1 MCYYKY
7 WSRCTIVFF
16 LGMSLALSACGVP
29 VAPPVLNVSLHRDV
43 STPVPLTPVWT
54 GISAGEQVTTRPVET
69 QAVRRPTAVPN
80 PAAMAPT
87 PTIAPPREASA
98 RLQPLLAEL
107 ESLLEGWE
115 GKHAVSVTDLQTGE
129 TISVNGSRQQLAAC
143 TIKIP
148 IMIAV
153 AQDIESGRYSA
164 GEVEELVKAA
174 MGPSYT
180 PPAREL
186 LRLVGQGDIGAGV
199 HRVNAI
205 LREFGARGSILTHPP
220 GYPQE
225 EYGYKASHGIDENLL
240 TTNDLN
246 LLLSRLYR
254 RELLSD
260 WATGYV
266 LQSLTIAPDWM
277 DTPLRAHLPSSARV
291 YHKIGQLYEPENVWN
306 DAGIV
311 VHEADGRKVAYAISY
326 LGSYGESWREAYARE
341 TEIAAIVWSY
351 FGGDALAALDGSS
364 T

>member
-1 MCYYKY
+1 
-7 WSRCTIVFF
+7 
-16 LGMSLALSACGVP
+16 
-29 VAPPVLNVSLHRDV
+29 
-43 STPVPLTPVWT
+43 
-54 GISAGEQVTTRPVET
+54 
-69 QAVRRPTAVPN
+69 
-80 PAAMAPT
+80 MAPT
-87 PTIAPPREASA
+87 PTIAPPQAAST

-129 TISVNGSRQQLAAC
+129 TISVNGSRRQLAAC

-164 GEVEELVKAA
+164 DEVVELVKAA

-199 HRVNAI
+199 RRVNAI

-240 TTNDLN
+240 TTGDLN

-260 WATGYV
+260 WATDYV

-277 DTPLRAHLPSSARV
+277 DAPLRAHLPSSARV
-291 YHKIGQLYEPENVWN
+291 YHKIGQLYESENVWN

-311 VHEADGRKVAYAISY
+311 VHESDGRTVAYAISY
-326 LGSYGESWREAYARE
+326 LGSYGGSWREAYAHE

-351 FGGDALAALDGSS
+351 FGGDGLAAVDGGS